1 MLSLEV
7 IWKEAWSAVKSQT
20 NWTLKKVCIAKGY
33 FCNLVT
39 HSLKWFAFFRL
50 SCRESFRRWT
60 PCQRWRPLR
69 GSTCRPHPVAFMSHQ
84 LTVGTDT
91 VNSFGQSCSLFNLLH
106 ASLGRHNGIHLFCDV
121 QPPGRLLKGWS
132 GIALPVKAAIV
143 TFSLMHDHYCLK
155 LL

>member
-1 MLSLEV
+1 M
-7 IWKEAWSAVKSQT
+7 K
-20 NWTLKKVCIAKGY
+20 WTLKKVCVAKGY

-39 HSLKWFAFFRL
+39 HSLKRFAFSRL

-91 VNSFGQSCSLFNLLH
+91 VNSFRQSCSLLNLLH
-106 ASLGRHNGIHLFCDV
+106 ASLGRHNGIHLFRDV
-121 QPPGRLLKGWS
+121 QPPGRLLKGCS
-132 GIALPVKAAIV
+132 AIASACESSHCHLFTHARSLLLFALLKV
-143 TFSLMHDHYCLK
+143 TVEHFRCG
-155 LL
+155 